1 MKINQRKDGYYYC
14 SKLYNG
20 KRYQIVGKSKVEVK
34 EKLVNLE
41 YTLRNGIIESKIS
54 TKDWCLEWLQTY
66 KRNVAKATY
75 RMYEQ
80 VIRLYIIPSI
90 GIIPLAKLKETDIM
104 NMLNSLTE
112 RGITRKRDVTLL
124 TIKQILD
131 KAISND
137 LITKNVAKDIKI
149 KKHIATEKEPIS
161 QDVIRK
167 LEEHLDEDC
176 CRMCYFLV
184 YTGLRREE
192 LIPLTYEDIVNNTI
206 RVDKAFSEGEIK
218 KTKNEEIRYVPLL
231 SNVNKILAVFGS
243 GLIFF
248 NQYGEKMS
256 ETSFRR
262 KIERANK
269 ICGCHFTAHQ
279 LRHTYACILHK
290 AGVPLKEAQYFMG
303 HKDIKM
309 LLNIY
314 THSDEEDKKR
324 ATDMLESFVKL

>member
-20 KRYQIVGKSKVEVK
+20 KRYQIVGKSKTEVK
-34 EKLVNLE
+34 EKVVNLE
-41 YTLRNGIIESKIS
+41 YNLRNGIIESKIS
-54 TKDWCLEWLQTY
+54 TKDWCLEWLNTY
-66 KRNVAKATY
+66 KKGIAKATF

-80 VIRLYIIPSI
+80 VVRLYIIPSL

-104 NMLNSLTE
+104 NMLNDLAS

-149 KKHIATEKEPIS
+149 KKHIATEKEPLP
-161 QDVIRK
+161 QEVIKK

-192 LIPLTYEDIVNNTI
+192 LIPLTYEDIVGDTI
-206 RVDKAFSEGEIK
+206 RIDKAFSEGEIK

-231 SNVNKILAVFGS
+231 TNVKALLNDFGE
-243 GLIFF
+243 GLIYF

-269 ICGCHFTAHQ
+269 ICGYHFTAHQ

-324 ATDMLESFVKL
+324 AVGMLETFIKL